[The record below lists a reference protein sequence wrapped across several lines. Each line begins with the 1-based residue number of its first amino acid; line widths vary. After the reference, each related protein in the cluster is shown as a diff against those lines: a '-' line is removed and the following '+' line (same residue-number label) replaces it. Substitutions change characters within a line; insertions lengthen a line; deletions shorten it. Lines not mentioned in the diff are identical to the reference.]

1 MFFLLLLIIPLLDQY
16 WISLTSNTIN
26 FTKAYLTFLDDA
38 LKLPFADSNIFV
50 DEILNDIFQAQLS
63 HVERSLRSGKY
74 KGEVSKIKTITFWSN
89 AVFSYN
95 HRDYLYR
102 PTLYRKMLHSF
113 STLFFLWL
121 SIASKKLDF
130 IQVHH
135 LLNCALI
142 LSGCAP
148 LSKKL
153 LNLNKLL
160 CDLFLYLVDKK

>member
-74 KGEVSKIKTITFWSN
+74 KGEVSKIKTITF
-89 AVFSYN
+89 
-95 HRDYLYR
+95 
-102 PTLYRKMLHSF
+102 
-113 STLFFLWL
+113 
-121 SIASKKLDF
+121 
-130 IQVHH
+130 
-135 LLNCALI
+135 
-142 LSGCAP
+142 
-148 LSKKL
+148 
-153 LNLNKLL
+153 
-160 CDLFLYLVDKK
+160 